1 VIENKELNGGY
12 LFMRKLM
19 TADEMPNEIRELP
32 ILKES
37 ENDSVEEKE
46 TLKKWYQFWKRG

>member
-1 VIENKELNGGY
+1 MIENKELNGGY